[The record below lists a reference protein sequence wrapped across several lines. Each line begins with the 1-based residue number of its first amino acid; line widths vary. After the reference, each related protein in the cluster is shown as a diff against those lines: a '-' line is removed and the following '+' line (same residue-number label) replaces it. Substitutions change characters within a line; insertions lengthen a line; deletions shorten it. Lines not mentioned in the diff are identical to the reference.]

1 MEICDLYINPI
12 RLGGGFSVIEAFA
25 KGVPGVYTKTGDVF
39 VSGGPDFAVNDL
51 SEMKEQIERYRKD
64 DAFYREMSAKA
75 KDRAKLMTS
84 SESAIRDLNDA
95 IEQRVRE
102 KYW

>member
-1 MEICDLYINPI
+1 
-12 RLGGGFSVIEAFA
+12 
-25 KGVPGVYTKTGDVF
+25 
-39 VSGGPDFAVNDL
+39 
-51 SEMKEQIERYRKD
+51 MKEQIERYRKD

>member
-1 MEICDLYINPI
+1 M
-12 RLGGGFSVIEAFA
+12 IEAFA